1 VLDSKRISPLLDN
14 YIIGDPISDHHGICC
29 CPAMNKENDSK
40 YIVKIISIPASQ
52 TQVEALLLTGAVE
65 NREAAAKYYEERAND
80 LMHEI
85 EILQQLSRQEGFLPC
100 SGYQIV
106 PKEDEIGFDV
116 YILTEYKRS
125 LERQFEKKQ
134 LTHLDALNIG
144 LDICSALTACRRGG
158 YIFTNLKPTNIYVSE
173 SGEYKISDFGFLK
186 LNSLKY
192 ASIPERYIGAYSAP
206 EITDAFS
213 LLNDRIDVYSVGM
226 ILYRIYNGGI
236 LPEQHDTVLDAPA
249 YADAELSQIIL
260 KACSLNPEDRWQDPA
275 QMGQMLVSY
284 MQKNGVLDTP
294 IVPPAPAPV
303 AEEPSEEESI
313 PEIPDEIE
321 AIEDPDADVPAI
333 VGTPEI
339 MNDSAEVETPD
350 NAEEPIDG
358 ENSYITEEPDL
369 SDCIE
374 DAENSTDSI
383 SFVAAEAVQLS
394 IDDLDFSDDTKCEES
409 EEQLTVTEDVSAV
422 EEEPE
427 PETPDELDSSEDVT
441 GEEQDA
447 LVPEPAPVLQEES
460 ADTQPEEASYY
471 EGVSDEVNEILSKA
485 DSLAALQAP
494 EPVVAPE
501 AKEIVIPDP
510 TQNSSSDA
518 EESVETD
525 SDISKTNEEQED
537 ETLMEYYVDIP
548 DDAPR
553 KSHLVRNIILIVL
566 LLGLLVG
573 GFLFYRFYILQTVE
587 DLRISGNK
595 DQLTITVDSN
605 IDETLLSVSC
615 TEVYTM
621 TNITVPVINGE
632 ANFSGLSSGS
642 EYNIE
647 VKISGL
653 HILDGKTKVTYFT
666 PSETKIEEYKVLTGT
681 IPGSAILSF
690 TVSGPN
696 SQRWKFTYSST
707 GVAPKTAIFEGTALT
722 LNDLVEGKVYTGIL
736 EPEDEL
742 FITESLEIIFTPS
755 EIIKANDLVIT
766 ACTDG
771 KLTAQWK
778 APESVMVES
787 WEVRCY
793 NGINYDQ
800 TITTKTTTAEFTGL
814 NSADGFTVEV
824 RATGQSLMQTAT
836 VGANSITVSNI
847 TADTSRPGI
856 IDLQWDASAVP
867 ANGWIITYDA
877 NGCESVTRV
886 AGDMNKAELKP
897 AVPGITYS
905 ISIRSADSVQTL
917 CADFECTTPE
927 TDKFTLQVGNE
938 TITTE
943 NIMYSLCKRPANLSW
958 TYQDIPN
965 EDYTS
970 KFKLSQEAAIV
981 MFLNGEFD
989 TVNQDIAVAYVVH
1002 DSEDQIISIDS
1013 EFLNWNSMWI
1023 DKHCHLNVP
1032 TLPNAVGNYRVT
1044 IYFNGQLV
1052 AAIPFTIL

>member
-1 VLDSKRISPLLDN
+1 MLDSKRISPLLDN
-14 YIIGDPISDHHGICC
+14 YIIGDPISNHHGICC

-40 YIVKIISIPASQ
+40 HIVKIVSVPASQ
-52 TQVEALLLTGAVE
+52 TQVDALLLTGAVE
-65 NREAAAKYYEERAND
+65 NREAAAKYFEERAND
-80 LMHEI
+80 IKQEI

-106 PKEDEIGFDV
+106 PKEDEIGFDI

-125 LERQFEKKQ
+125 LERQFDKKS

-144 LDICSALTACRRGG
+144 LDICSALTACRRSG
-158 YIFTNLKPTNIYVSE
+158 YIFTNLKPSNIYVAD
-173 SGEYKISDFGFLK
+173 SGEYKISDFGFVK

-192 ASIPERYIGAYSAP
+192 ASIPERFIGEYSAP
-206 EITDAFS
+206 EIQDAFS
-213 LLNDRIDVYSVGM
+213 LLNDRLDIYSLGM
-226 ILYRIYNGGI
+226 ILYRIYNGGV
-236 LPEQHDTVLDAPA
+236 LPEHNGTALDAPA

-275 QMGQMLVSY
+275 QMGQILVSY
-284 MQKNGVLDTP
+284 MQKNGVLDIP
-294 IVPPAPAPV
+294 IVPPAPTPV
-303 AEEPSEEESI
+303 TEESPEPESISDELDAIEDFDAATPADLEIPEETEISEYVEDPIIAENSADCDSFFATDAVQLTIEDLDVSNDTDGVKEEEPLVVTEEPSE
-313 PEIPDEIE
+313 
-321 AIEDPDADVPAI
+321 
-333 VGTPEI
+333 
-339 MNDSAEVETPD
+339 
-350 NAEEPIDG
+350 
-358 ENSYITEEPDL
+358 
-369 SDCIE
+369 
-374 DAENSTDSI
+374 
-383 SFVAAEAVQLS
+383 
-394 IDDLDFSDDTKCEES
+394 
-409 EEQLTVTEDVSAV
+409 VTEQSLPD
-422 EEEPE
+422 
-427 PETPDELDSSEDVT
+427 TPDEAEPSEEISEPSKDLDDPDQNLSEPSPALPVDS
-441 GEEQDA
+441 EETQS
-447 LVPEPAPVLQEES
+447 EES
-460 ADTQPEEASYY
+460 SYY

-485 DSLAALQAP
+485 DSLAALQVP

-501 AKEIVIPDP
+501 AKEIVIPD
-510 TQNSSSDA
+510 TQADPSCDEA
-518 EESVETD
+518 EESTA
-525 SDISKTNEEQED
+525 SDHSIAEAALED
-537 ETLMEYYVDIP
+537 EEEPKMEYYVDIP

-573 GFLFYRFYILQTVE
+573 GFLFYKFYILQTVE
-587 DLRISGNK
+587 DLLISGTK
-595 DQLTITVDSN
+595 DQLTITVKSD

-666 PSETKIEEYKVLTGT
+666 PSETKIEEYKVLTGNVS
-681 IPGSAILSF
+681 GSAILSF

-696 SQRWKFTYSST
+696 SPRWNFTYSSA
-707 GVAPKTAIFEGTALT
+707 GVAPKTVVFEGTALT

-755 EIIKANDLVIT
+755 EIIKANDLMIT
-766 ACTDG
+766 SCTDG

-778 APESVMVES
+778 APESIVVEN

-793 NGINYDQ
+793 NGIDYDQ
-800 TITTKTTTAEFTGL
+800 TITTKGTSAEFTGL
-814 NSADGFTVEV
+814 NSQDGFTVEV
-824 RATGQSLMQTAT
+824 RASGQSLTQTAI

-847 TADTSRPGI
+847 TADTSRPGV
-856 IDLQWDASAVP
+856 IDLQWEASGVP

-877 NGCESVTRV
+877 NGCESVVRV
-886 AGDMNKAELKP
+886 TSDINRSELKP

-917 CADFECTTPE
+917 CSDFECTTPE
-927 TDKFTLQVGNE
+927 TDKFNLQVGNE
-938 TITTE
+938 TITAADL
-943 NIMYSLCKRPANLSW
+943 MYSLCKRPANLVW
-958 TYQDIPN
+958 TYQDVPN

-981 MFLNGEFD
+981 MFLNGKFES
-989 TVNQDIAVAYVVH
+989 VNQDIAVAFVVY
-1002 DSEDQIISIDS
+1002 DSDDQIISIDS

-1032 TLPNAVGNYRVT
+1032 TLPNAVGNYH
-1044 IYFNGQLV
+1044 IALYFNGLFV
-1052 AAIPFTIL
+1052 ASIPFTIL